1 MIEYEDIFNDR
12 FIMFKTIPLEGI
24 RTISEE
30 SKKCNT
36 CSEYNKGKCIPVG
49 IIINPNITYCSWH
62 KGNGN
67 KNKRDYRSLK

>member
-1 MIEYEDIFNDR
+1 
-12 FIMFKTIPLEGI
+12 MFKTIPLEGI

-36 CSEYNKGKCIPVG
+36 CSKYNIPQKGECIPVG

-62 KGNGN
+62 KGNGSGS
-67 KNKRDYRSLK
+67 KRD